1 MKYSYLK
8 TIRKE
13 VSLYKEDDLQRE
25 LKLRVKKGAIF
36 LPLFFEYC
44 FITWRYYK
52 TLQAHLNPK
61 QQAHAGAS

>member
-13 VSLYKEDDLQRE
+13 VSLSKEDDLQRE
-25 LKLRVKKGAIF
+25 LKLKVKRGNF
-36 LPLFFEYC
+36 LTPFFECC